1 MLTFL
6 TNLFKPQAPKIEP
19 VTSETAMSFA
29 NIEVGPFLTRLA
41 NNPRF
46 GLPAN
51 FAASV
56 ADALPGM
63 AQDDSR
69 RWTVDGGFDDTAIV
83 LEIEVFMNGDETPD
97 LTFFSSGAAIAE
109 IERELTIFADAMEI

>member
-56 ADALPGM
+56 ADALPDM

-109 IERELTIFADAMEI
+109 IERELTLFADAMEA